1 MSNCLRDESPKVM
14 NTNEFVDKNVEVS
27 LLGNEGSLK
36 RWLRSSL
43 KSSRMSER
51 SVAAKKGSFLVKFES
66 IFLSI
71 GVGHRSNEV
80 RFLLYSIT
88 QILPL

>member
-51 SVAAKKGSFLVKFES
+51 SVAAKKGTFFS
-66 IFLSI
+66 
-71 GVGHRSNEV
+71 EV
-80 RFLLYSIT
+80 RKYISEHWSG
-88 QILPL
+88 PPAK